1 MSVVVEMRDVWFSYD
16 GPPVLEGVNLAVE
29 EGDFLG
35 IIGPNGG
42 GKTTL
47 LKLIVGL
54 LRPDRGTIKVFGVE
68 PWKLGEKRNLI
79 GYVPQ
84 RSEAERFFPITVY
97 EVAALGRLHRRRWLR
112 RLTDEDREEIRLA
125 LERMGM
131 LEHRDKLFGELS
143 GGQQQRALLARA
155 LAQNPKLLVLDEP
168 TSGIDQPS
176 QEGFFSL
183 LSKLH
188 RSGMTVI
195 MVSHD
200 VGVITRWVT
209 KIACL
214 SRRLYMHGCP
224 ADVMRSERMNE
235 LYGMDVLLL
244 THERDNR

>member
-16 GPPVLEGVNLAVE
+16 GSPVLEGVSLVVE

-54 LRPDRGTIKVFGVE
+54 LRPDRGTVRVFGEE
-68 PWKLGEKRNLI
+68 PWRLRERRNLI

-97 EVAALGRLHRRRWLR
+97 EVAALGRLHRRRWMR

-131 LEHRDKLFGELS
+131 WEHRDKLFGELS

-176 QEGFFSL
+176 QEDFFSL

-188 RSGMTVI
+188 RSGITVV

-200 VGVITRWVT
+200 VGVVTRWVT

-214 SRRLYMHGCP
+214 NRRLYMHGCP
-224 ADVMRSERMNE
+224 ANVMRSERMSE